1 MGRKW
6 PFGRP
11 QSAQY
16 GGGGSKFR
24 ANPSSP
30 RRTVARSCSDQN
42 SARRGSFCMLGS
54 SSPINYG
61 SKVAVRTVS
70 ERSIWWWWVEISSQS
85 ELAAPYSGQ
94 ILATHHTLRPQLLQL
109 TPNSHH
115 DHQLPPSFHR
125 FSSKDRLRSCSS
137 GTSWRHSWCGV
148 VRCANHAAF
157 SSGIIHA
164 GEFDARFCRPEVIR
178 EVVPHMRH
186 ARSDPDPQR
195 QWVLG
200 QGLWVPVFGKHWKAF
215 HRALADCVTEGCVI
229 SALGRALARPWSE
242 GGCMRG

>member
-1 MGRKW
+1 MR
-6 PFGRP
+6 
-11 QSAQY
+11 
-16 GGGGSKFR
+16 
-24 ANPSSP
+24 SP
-30 RRTVARSCSDQN
+30 PTRVVRIHTVIPPAAH
-42 SARRGSFCMLGS
+42 SARGTLVSRDGSNSGPRGSFCMLGS

-164 GEFDARFCRPEVIR
+164 GEFDARFCRPGRPNRRPLRVLFAPDLQSPELQLSSHANR
-178 EVVPHMRH
+178 SGFGRCGDTWRLSMR
-186 ARSDPDPQR
+186 
-195 QWVLG
+195 
-200 QGLWVPVFGKHWKAF
+200 
-215 HRALADCVTEGCVI
+215 CVH
-229 SALGRALARPWSE
+229 SPP
-242 GGCMRG
+242 